1 MKKILLAVAAV
12 ATFASCSQNEEFE
25 NVGQKAEIK
34 INSVV
39 KSSTRA
45 AVTSNDNFN
54 KFKIYSYI
62 TEGAYVGST
71 ALGGAYMEGVEYT
84 KAGDTWGTTDTN
96 KYYWPSGTSKQ
107 TLQFFAFPNDLITDY
122 ALPADDAAGYPSF
135 TYTIEDLAA
144 NQKDLVVA
152 HEQNMTITSEGVTDG
167 AMTLKFNHIL
177 SRINFAFIPEDLTAT
192 YTIDTIKIADVK
204 GGTAKYTFNA
214 STGAWDITSA
224 TSKVYGYKVTQSNT
238 PVADKSYFM
247 LGDAD
252 ASLMLF
258 PQSVANKVITVTYS
272 TVDSKGMEVFSGD
285 KTVTLPAGS
294 EWNIGQNIVYV
305 LTLPIGAEEITI
317 KPEVSIWPDTT
328 GDDPAQKAE

>member
-34 INSVV
+34 INSIVN
-39 KSSTRA
+39 SSTRA
-45 AVTSNDNFN
+45 AVTSNDNFE

-62 TEGAYVGST
+62 TDGAYNGST
-71 ALGGAYMEGVEYT
+71 ALGSAYMDGVEYT
-84 KAGDTWGTTDTN
+84 KTDGTWGTANTN
-96 KYYWPSGTSKQ
+96 KYYWPSGSSKQ
-107 TLQFFAFPNDLITDY
+107 KLQFFAFPNDLITDY
-122 ALPADDAAGYPSF
+122 ALPAADAAGYPSF
-135 TYTIEDLAA
+135 TYTIADLAA

-152 HEQNMTITSEGVTDG
+152 HKQDMTITSAGVTDG
-167 AMTLKFNHIL
+167 AMTLTFNHIL
-177 SRINFAFIPEDLTAT
+177 SRINFAFTPEDANAT
-192 YTIDTIKIADVK
+192 YTITAIKIAGIM
-204 GGTAKYTFNA
+204 GGTAKYTFDA
-214 STGAWDITSA
+214 TTGAWDITSA
-224 TSKVYGYKVTQSNT
+224 TSKDYEYTVTQSNT
-238 PVADKSYFM
+238 VVDKKSYYM

-272 TVDSKGMEVFSGD
+272 TVDSKGMEAFSGD

-328 GDDPAQKAE
+328 GDDPAQKVE